1 MSIKD
6 YFVAEAEVIRDFF
19 ASVFAVAPLYVID
32 WVSPA
37 VLVSGIFLG
46 NFGLSLRAYLIAV
59 DLA

>member
-1 MSIKD
+1 M
-6 YFVAEAEVIRDFF
+6 IRDFF